1 MAAWSAITSRAAS
14 GRSRLNPSS
23 PVSRLNATY
32 AWPAANRGA
41 GAEFDPRVAERPALA
56 FVDGDRPR
64 GFERELPV
72 GADGPGFQA
81 GGGPSIL
88 AFFLVVVLVPV
99 LSVLVGFDED
109 GSVDLPFV
117 GAGLDDRG
125 RIPLPWRVEADDRH
139 GTGRIHVQE
148 RAHAAVRPQAAP
160 VVAEHHDPHAG
171 LHPQFRRRGFEP
183 LAPFAGTLRA
193 EQHRPAWQP
202 VEHHPVDPV
211 GPPVRGA
218 EDDVASRVARPPHRP
233 VQERQGSGRRAAVPQ
248 IVQRGLEQGIRLAVH
263 ALEHHPV
270 QQPLVHDR
278 ADGLGLEEPGPLP
291 LAAGPEHPGLGAAH
305 VYDGR
310 QLGEVAG
317 EDHLHAAEREP
328 RFAGAFEEPVEAVHE
343 VGARHA
349 HLVQH
354 DRVQRPVEPVAGQF
368 APLGRGLRGGDGRAG
383 VHEPVH
389 GDALHVQGG
398 YPRGGRA

>member
-1 MAAWSAITSRAAS
+1 M
-14 GRSRLNPSS
+14 
-23 PVSRLNATY
+23 
-32 AWPAANRGA
+32 
-41 GAEFDPRVAERPALA
+41 
-56 FVDGDRPR
+56 
-64 GFERELPV
+64 
-72 GADGPGFQA
+72 
-81 GGGPSIL
+81 
-88 AFFLVVVLVPV
+88 
-99 LSVLVGFDED
+99 
-109 GSVDLPFV
+109 LPF
-117 GAGLDDRG
+117 
-125 RIPLPWRVEADDRH
+125 
-139 GTGRIHVQE
+139 
-148 RAHAAVRPQAAP
+148 AHRPP
-160 VVAEHHDPHAG
+160 RSLLEHHDPHAG

-183 LAPFAGTLRA
+183 LAPFAGTLRV

-233 VQERQGSGRRAAVPQ
+233 VQERQGSGRRPAVPQ

-343 VGARHA
+343 VGA
-349 HLVQH
+349 
-354 DRVQRPVEPVAGQF
+354 
-368 APLGRGLRGGDGRAG
+368 
-383 VHEPVH
+383 HEPVH

-398 YPRGGRA
+398 YPRGGEREDVPIGVEAPPVPDERAFPGARLASEEHGAARVVQRPERVRVVMVSAFIHAGAYASDGPGGTRYASPGPGMRAVCIR